1 VLVKDGALG
10 LEFELAPGCE
20 LAGSRMKDHDNELRT
35 YLIQHS
41 MIISISRLA
50 LPSGM
55 SLVALLTPRGTV

>member
-20 LAGSRMKDHDNELRT
+20 LGGGRLKDHYNELRT

-41 MIISISRLA
+41 MILSISSCLA
-50 LPSGM
+50 LPMGHN
-55 SLVALLTPRGTV
+55 ALLHR

>member
-20 LAGSRMKDHDNELRT
+20 LVGSRMKDHDNELRT

-41 MIISISRLA
+41 MIISISRLV